1 MERKREED
9 RKGRAEDRKRGAGNV
24 RKRGAGKERKRGAGK
39 ERKRGAGKQK
49 DEEQDT
55 SNQIKNGVPCIQ
67 CSHDDVSATRF
78 GILAWRVAASVGGG
92 GALLL

>member
-24 RKRGAGKERKRGAGK
+24 RKRGAGK